1 MHHDFGIAWNWEHD
15 AELVAD
21 LGRACAARGIG
32 FQSIPERELGACL
45 AAAGRGELGWSV
57 LLDRAWESDPR
68 FQELNQVASSE
79 GTRILNPPDRASAMG
94 NKAAIHA
101 ALAGAGVSVPQQI
114 DFMPSEWNA
123 ILYESH
129 AETWRRP
136 LWLKPASRGGGDG
149 VVPLPRLPEQF
160 PLGPDWQ
167 DERFVLQEGVP
178 PMRLAGRAAYFRVF
192 TVLGRVFPLWW
203 DPSTHRFAVLS
214 AADEAEYEL
223 DCVAR
228 RAREVGQVC
237 GMDLFST
244 EICVPAPGVASVID
258 PVNDPVD
265 LRRQSRTP
273 DGVPDAVLSLMV
285 DSLAEGVRGI
295 IGKTPLLE
303 R

>member
-1 MHHDFGIAWNWEHD
+1 MHYDFGVAWNWEHD
-15 AELVAD
+15 EDLVAD
-21 LGRACAARGIG
+21 LGRACAARGIRFHSVTESG
-32 FQSIPERELGACL
+32 LGASL
-45 AAAGRGELGWSV
+45 EAAARGELGWSV

-68 FQELNQVASSE
+68 FQELNTVAASE

-129 AETWRRP
+129 AEAWRRP

-149 VVPLPRLPEQF
+149 VVPLPRLPDRF
-160 PLGPDWQ
+160 PLGADWQ
-167 DERFVLQEGVP
+167 GERFILQEGIP

-203 DPSTHRFAVLS
+203 DPATHRFAPLS
-214 AADEAEYEL
+214 AADEREYEL
-223 DCVAR
+223 ECVAH
-228 RAREVGQVC
+228 RALEVGQVC

-244 EICVPAPGVASVID
+244 EISVPSPGVASVID

-265 LRRQSRTP
+265 LRRQSRTA
-273 DGVPDAVLSLMV
+273 DGVPDAILSMIV
-285 DSLAEGVRGI
+285 DSLAEGVGGI
-295 IGKTPLLE
+295 IRTHRMLE
-303 R
+303 S